1 MLAFYGKLHTAIVV
15 RIPLIQQGVPRAPRF
30 VNKLRAGWQCQVRR
44 GHRPHHAFAAG
55 VFSLSF
61 FKNLPFEWLVGLRY
75 TRAGK
80 RSGRNSFISFISLIS
95 MAGIA
100 LGVAALIVV
109 LSVMN
114 GFQKEVRDRMLSVL
128 SHIEVYEPSGSLPN
142 WQQTA
147 TLAMQDKEVIGTAPY
162 VAAQAMITKDDTVRG
177 VMIRGILPE
186 QEPKVSEVASQIVQG
201 SFGALKPGEFNIIL
215 GSELARGMQVQVGDR
230 ITLIAPQGQVTP
242 AGVIPRLKQFTVGA
256 IFNAGHFEYD
266 SSLAF
271 IHIEDAEKMFKLDAP
286 SGLRL
291 RVADMQ
297 RAPEVAYDLSRI
309 LGGDLLISD
318 WSKQNRNWFAAVQTE
333 KRMMFIIL
341 TLIIAVAAFNLVSTL
356 VMTVTDKQADI
367 AILRTLGSSPGSI
380 MKIFMVQGA
389 LVGIIGTIIGVTLGV
404 IVALNVDVIVPFIEH
419 LLGVQFLPRDIYLI
433 SALPSDLRWPDVW
446 TIGLVAVV
454 LAFLATIYP
463 SWWAA
468 RVKPAEALRYE

>member
-1 MLAFYGKLHTAIVV
+1 MARCALRCGAMWSRRPLP
-15 RIPLIQQGVPRAPRF
+15 IP
-30 VNKLRAGWQCQVRR
+30 
-44 GHRPHHAFAAG
+44 
-55 VFSLSF
+55 SLESLLSLM
-61 FKNLPFEWLVGLRY
+61 KNFPYEWLVGVRY

-128 SHIEVYEPSGSLPN
+128 SHIEVFDASGGLPN
-142 WQQTA
+142 WQLTA
-147 TLAMQDKEVIGTAPY
+147 KEALQDKEVRGTAPY
-162 VAAQAMITKDDTVRG
+162 VSGQAMMTHDDTVRG
-177 VMIRGILPE
+177 VIVRGVLPE
-186 QEPKVSEVASQIVQG
+186 QEPNVSDVASQVREG
-201 SFGALKPGEFNIIL
+201 NFNDLRAGGFNVVL
-215 GSELARGMQVQVGDR
+215 GGELARALHVAVGEKV
-230 ITLIAPQGQVTP
+230 TMIAPQGQVTP
-242 AGVIPRLKQFTVGA
+242 AGVIPRLKQFNVVG
-256 IFNAGHFEYD
+256 IFEAGHFEYD
-266 SSLAF
+266 STLAF
-271 IHIEDAEKMFKLDAP
+271 IHIEDAMKMFKLGAP

-291 RVADMQ
+291 KIADMQ
-297 RAPEVAYDLSRI
+297 RAPQVATELARMIS
-309 LGGDLLISD
+309 GDVLIRD

-367 AILRTLGSSPGSI
+367 AILRTLGASPRSI
-380 MKIFMVQGA
+380 MKIFMIQGA
-389 LVGIIGTIIGVTLGV
+389 LVGLFGTALGVTLGV
-404 IVALNVDVIVPFIEH
+404 TVASNVDVIVPAIEH

-433 SALPSDLRWPDVW
+433 SVLPSDLRWPDVYS
-446 TIGLVAVV
+446 IGGVAVV
-454 LAFLATIYP
+454 LAFLATLYP

>member
-1 MLAFYGKLHTAIVV
+1 
-15 RIPLIQQGVPRAPRF
+15 
-30 VNKLRAGWQCQVRR
+30 
-44 GHRPHHAFAAG
+44 
-55 VFSLSF
+55 LSF
-61 FKNLPFEWLVGLRY
+61 FKNLPFEWLVGIRY

-80 RSGRNSFISFISLIS
+80 RSARNSFISFISLIS

-128 SHIEVYEPSGSLPN
+128 SHIEVFDGSG
-142 WQQTA
+142 
-147 TLAMQDKEVIGTAPY
+147 AMQDWQAIAKDAFKDKEVIGAAPY
-162 VAAQAMITKDDTVRG
+162 VAAQSMISRGETLRG
-177 VMIRGILPE
+177 VMIRGVLPD
-186 QEPKVSEVASQIVQG
+186 QEPNVSDVAKQVRQG
-201 SFGALKPGEFNIIL
+201 SFSDLKAGQFNIVL
-215 GSELARGMQVQVGDR
+215 GGELARSLQVGLGDKV
-230 ITLIAPQGQVTP
+230 TLIAPQGQVTP
-242 AGVIPRLKQFTVGA
+242 AGVLPRLKQFTVVG
-256 IFNAGHFEYD
+256 IFEAGHYEFD

-271 IHIEDAEKMFKLDAP
+271 IQLNDAQTMFRLSAP

-291 RVADMQ
+291 RVTDML
-297 RAPEVAYDLSRI
+297 RAPQVSNDLSQI
-309 LGGDLLISD
+309 LPGDLYIRD
-318 WSKQNRNWFAAVQTE
+318 WSQQNSNWFAAVKTE

-367 AILRTLGSSPGSI
+367 AILRTLGASPLSI
-380 MKIFMVQGA
+380 MKIFMIQGA
-389 LVGIIGTIIGVTLGV
+389 LVGLIGTAAGVGLGV
-404 IVALNVDVIVPFIEH
+404 LIASNIEVIVPFIEH
-419 LLGVQFLPRDIYLI
+419 LLHVQFLPKSIYVI
-433 SALPSDLRWPDVW
+433 SELPSDLRWPDVG
-446 TIGLVAVV
+446 TIGGVAVV